1 MNQMLK
7 PEVGSIVYLLNPSS
21 HSLIPALVIEEI
33 TSRTINGTE
42 RRHIVDPG
50 NGRTLKLEETSNPYF
65 LDLDSARSFLLEA
78 ATKIVDAAIARA
90 NKDASIL
97 QPKPHAELFAEDVS
111 NIRVD
116 LGNGQTARV
125 RINLPQEAQ

>member
-1 MNQMLK
+1 MNQMPK
-7 PEVGSIVYLLNPSS
+7 PEVGSIIYLLNPST

-42 RRHIVDPG
+42 CRHIVDPG
-50 NGRTLKLEETSNPYF
+50 NGRNLKLEETGNPYF
-65 LDLDSARSFLLEA
+65 LNLDSARTFLLEA
-78 ATKIVDAAIARA
+78 ATKIVDAAISRA
-90 NKDASIL
+90 SKDANNL
-97 QPKPHAELFAEDVS
+97 KPANSVEPFPEEDD

-125 RINLPQEAQ
+125 RFNIPQEAM